1 MRILDK
7 HRDFYDYLAGIYGID
22 NTVFFD
28 RRGSKKL
35 TQDDLIREFYDGG
48 DFYDWDNNAS
58 SSQVYKK
65 DLYAIIEA
73 GYHQYLLRAYN
84 ITRRKFGTEY
94 SCMIIYNGDIELVHT
109 FSDHKHYMESP
120 ISMYPVIV
128 YDYRLEKNKAVSK
141 NLNYSNDIRSY
152 HDKWIIENPIF
163 IDTKIPSILDA
174 HTIYVN
180 IFDYISSKAD
190 FNIVDTR
197 SDVAKAVDHGFDKKT
212 SFRRM

>member
-28 RRGSKKL
+28 RRGSTKL
-35 TQDDLIREFYDGG
+35 TQDDVIRAFCVSCDH
-48 DFYDWDNNAS
+48 YDWNDNTPLL
-58 SSQVYKK
+58 QVYKK

-73 GYHQYLLRAYN
+73 GYYQYLLRAYN
-84 ITRRKFGTEY
+84 VTRKNLGAF
-94 SCMIIYNGDIELVHT
+94 SCVNIYDGDIELVYT
-109 FSDHKHYMESP
+109 FSDHKHYTKSP
-120 ISMYPVIV
+120 ISIYPANV
-128 YDYRLEKNKAVSK
+128 YNYRLGKNKVVSK
-141 NLNYSNDIRSY
+141 NLNYSNDIRPIE
-152 HDKWIIENPIF
+152 KNIIENPIF
-163 IDTKIPSILDA
+163 TDTKIPSILDA

-190 FNIVDTR
+190 FDIVDTR
-197 SDVAKAVDHGFDKKT
+197 TDVAKAVDHGFDKKT